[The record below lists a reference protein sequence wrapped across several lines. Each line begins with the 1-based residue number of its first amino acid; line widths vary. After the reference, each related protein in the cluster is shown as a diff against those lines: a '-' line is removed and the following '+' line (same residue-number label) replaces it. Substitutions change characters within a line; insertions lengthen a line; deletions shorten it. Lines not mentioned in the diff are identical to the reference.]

1 MFVQVILAFIINLVV
16 ILVAM
21 PKYIQY
27 LKGINY
33 HQVVNVY
40 SLDEFKEKAKT
51 PIMGGVLF
59 VLLPIITTIIL
70 DYHSIFNMKSM
81 IVMVSFLG
89 YGLIGFIDDYII
101 VIKKD
106 NQGLKPIYK
115 LLFQIV
121 LAIVFYVLYRN
132 HASSVITIPL
142 IGVGINLGIFYSVF
156 VFIMFA
162 SESNAVNFTDGMDGL
177 AAGCSFISI
186 VPFLVFAYL
195 AKEYHLAILLSG
207 VLGALLAYLY
217 YNKKPAQIF
226 MGDTGSLALGALL
239 AASAMVLKKELL
251 LLIIG
256 GVFLWE
262 MLCVVLQL
270 SSVKLFK
277 KRIFRYTPIHY
288 AFVLG
293 GMKEE
298 HVVRNFWLLNALL
311 ALLGLIV
318 GLLG

>member
-1 MFVQVILAFIINLVV
+1 MFIQVILAFIINLVV

-33 HQVVNVY
+33 HQVVNTY

-59 VLLPIITTIIL
+59 VLLPILTTIIL

-121 LAIVFYVLYRN
+121 LAVVFYVLYRN
-132 HASSVITIPL
+132 YASSVITIPL

-186 VPFLVFAYL
+186 IPFLVFAYL
-195 AKEYHLAILLSG
+195 AQEYHLAILLSG

>member
-59 VLLPIITTIIL
+59 VLLPILTTIIL

>member
-59 VLLPIITTIIL
+59 VLLPILTTIIL

-298 HVVRNFWLLNALL
+298 YVVRNFWLLNALL

>member
-1 MFVQVILAFIINLVV
+1 MFIQVILAFIINLVV

-33 HQVVNVY
+33 HQVVNTY

-59 VLLPIITTIIL
+59 VLFPILTTIML

-121 LAIVFYVLYRN
+121 LAVVFYVLYRN
-132 HASSVITIPL
+132 YASSVITIPL

-186 VPFLVFAYL
+186 IPFLVFAYL

>member
-59 VLLPIITTIIL
+59 VLLPILTTIIL

-121 LAIVFYVLYRN
+121 LAVVFYVLYRN
-132 HASSVITIPL
+132 YASSVITIPL

-186 VPFLVFAYL
+186 IPFLVFAYL

>member
-59 VLLPIITTIIL
+59 VLLPILTTIIL

-311 ALLGLIV
+311 SLLGLIV

>member
-33 HQVVNVY
+33 HQVVNTY

-59 VLLPIITTIIL
+59 VLLPILTTIIL

-121 LAIVFYVLYRN
+121 LAVVFYVLYRN
-132 HASSVITIPL
+132 YASSVITIPL

-177 AAGCSFISI
+177 AASCSFISI
-186 VPFLVFAYL
+186 IPFLVFAYL
-195 AKEYHLAILLSG
+195 AQEYHLAILLSG

>member
-33 HQVVNVY
+33 HQVVNTY

-51 PIMGGVLF
+51 PSMGGVLF
-59 VLLPIITTIIL
+59 VLLPILTTIIL

-121 LAIVFYVLYRN
+121 LAVVFYVLYRN
-132 HASSVITIPL
+132 YASSVITIPL

-186 VPFLVFAYL
+186 IPFLVFAYL

>member
-59 VLLPIITTIIL
+59 VLLPILTTIML

-121 LAIVFYVLYRN
+121 LAVVFYVLYRN
-132 HASSVITIPL
+132 YASSVITIPL

-186 VPFLVFAYL
+186 IPFLVFAYL

>member
-59 VLLPIITTIIL
+59 VLLPILTTIIL

-132 HASSVITIPL
+132 HASGVITIPL

>member
-59 VLLPIITTIIL
+59 VLLPILTTIIL

-186 VPFLVFAYL
+186 IPFLVFAYL

>member
-1 MFVQVILAFIINLVV
+1 MFIQVILAFIINLVV

-33 HQVVNVY
+33 HQVVNTY

-59 VLLPIITTIIL
+59 VLLPILTTIIL

-121 LAIVFYVLYRN
+121 LAVVFYVLYRN
-132 HASSVITIPL
+132 YASSVITIPL

-186 VPFLVFAYL
+186 IPFLVFAYL